1 MKAFDCEEEMNYEL
15 SLWHDIEQ
23 SRTRLHNNW
32 RRFCTAAR
40 AHLMSRTKDEEDEIV
55 VQDPLAAEN
64 VMNDETNTVARAETL
79 TLRSL
84 WLQALAAESKE
95 KEFIT
100 HKEKNEFI
108 KVAKAAE
115 SEEKNEFIKV
125 AKGAESEEK
134 NEFIKVDNE
143 LSLWDDIAVAL
154 CPAGRDRSGIVLCPA
169 PEDTIHV
176 RT

>member
-1 MKAFDCEEEMNYEL
+1 MVSGERKITMARKKKKKGHAKSVKAFDCEEEMNYEL

-95 KEFIT
+95 KECF
-100 HKEKNEFI
+100 
-108 KVAKAAE
+108 
-115 SEEKNEFIKV
+115 
-125 AKGAESEEK
+125 
-134 NEFIKVDNE
+134 
-143 LSLWDDIAVAL
+143 
-154 CPAGRDRSGIVLCPA
+154 
-169 PEDTIHV
+169 
-176 RT
+176 